1 MWSNLVRESA
11 QRRRVSEDEVT
22 HADALEDWLMGLT
35 ESKFDAVKEQ
45 IEHPVSA
52 VDGMTSEEW
61 VGEWD
66 REQKIRQMM
75 NRR

>member
-1 MWSNLVRESA
+1 VA
-11 QRRRVSEDEVT
+11 

-35 ESKFDAVKEQ
+35 DKKFESVIEQ
-45 IEHPVSA
+45 LKHPVSA

-66 REQKIRQMM
+66 RKQKIRRMT
-75 NRR
+75 NSR